1 MRLAALPPH
10 AAAVAAIFATASA
23 IEASVQAAA
32 VEHDHAALCSSRC
45 GDTFSASGPS
55 AVCEQVCAVVH
66 DQPEFSQCRQ
76 DLMDATVEHATLL
89 SYNSGHVY
97 EALSILQGSL
107 DNSTDPALEEYRT
120 YMDQYHLNDRG
131 SPTACVDVQDAHYC
145 VAQAPL
151 FASIGLCLPKSCDS
165 AFVGAVIAN
174 ISDGA
179 GGFDPNFVHLGQGLR
194 NGGGGGASGVLGGPS
209 ISCGEELRVRPDMG
223 TIAVFALIGV
233 LVVLVLAGTAVDFYS
248 RRHSKQKAE
257 SGGAKT
263 SAANRKRRVGPAERA
278 ARATTGS
285 GAMGTAVFCPI
296 TDALITATPMSW
308 PRRGSSS
315 TGEESKDGGDK
326 HAEEEVP
333 SPDAPYTGDPARQPL
348 LSPADAAAIAEE
360 GTPAAGDGQQ
370 QQQQGVEQGG
380 SGESRVL
387 ARLRRMRKSEWGRWS
402 YDRLQCFSLII
413 NTNSLLAPPRVA
425 DEFPALDGVR
435 TMSMMWVVLGHTF
448 AYNVTGGGPGFT
460 NTIAVLPQGGKGFL
474 ARLSAQV
481 IPGGFMAVD
490 SFFLMSGFLL
500 SSVLLPKLENGSLTG
515 SVGSGGMGKGWMMKA
530 YIHRYLRLTPTLLFV
545 TLMFWKVLPLLGEG
559 ASWWPVAHAQ
569 AESCRKYWWT
579 EIAYVS
585 SIFPWPPLS
594 DGCTGVSW
602 YLADDTM
609 YFLLGV
615 PTVALYHRR
624 PRLSATLVFVAAVL
638 SCVFTFVY
646 YGFFQQVSF
655 SIFTRVVNSD
665 GWGTVYA
672 VPWSRCS
679 VYLVGML
686 CGMAWHT
693 HFRGRIGSSAAG
705 GGDAAGAGANGSAAN
720 GSGSITNGD
729 GTEQAA
735 KNPLERLAKPGKYVY
750 WPAVVVALLSAALMG
765 LPVYGTYWDYQDAKN
780 PNLPPWADHLYL
792 AFGRPTWALGL
803 ALMCMLCFCG
813 HGGLVNW
820 LLTRPGWTSLSRLT
834 YCTYLFHTL
843 LLTLLYGT
851 RDQPIE
857 LTGLE
862 FAVTYM
868 GIVFGTFLG
877 GTGLHLLVEAPFRN
891 LESMGRRQKKKQLQ
905 SKH

>member
-1 MRLAALPPH
+1 
-10 AAAVAAIFATASA
+10 
-23 IEASVQAAA
+23 
-32 VEHDHAALCSSRC
+32 
-45 GDTFSASGPS
+45 
-55 AVCEQVCAVVH
+55 
-66 DQPEFSQCRQ
+66 
-76 DLMDATVEHATLL
+76 
-89 SYNSGHVY
+89 
-97 EALSILQGSL
+97 
-107 DNSTDPALEEYRT
+107 
-120 YMDQYHLNDRG
+120 
-131 SPTACVDVQDAHYC
+131 
-145 VAQAPL
+145 
-151 FASIGLCLPKSCDS
+151 
-165 AFVGAVIAN
+165 
-174 ISDGA
+174 
-179 GGFDPNFVHLGQGLR
+179 
-194 NGGGGGASGVLGGPS
+194 
-209 ISCGEELRVRPDMG
+209 
-223 TIAVFALIGV
+223 
-233 LVVLVLAGTAVDFYS
+233 
-248 RRHSKQKAE
+248 
-257 SGGAKT
+257 
-263 SAANRKRRVGPAERA
+263 
-278 ARATTGS
+278 
-285 GAMGTAVFCPI
+285 
-296 TDALITATPMSW
+296 
-308 PRRGSSS
+308 
-315 TGEESKDGGDK
+315 
-326 HAEEEVP
+326 
-333 SPDAPYTGDPARQPL
+333 
-348 LSPADAAAIAEE
+348 
-360 GTPAAGDGQQ
+360 
-370 QQQQGVEQGG
+370 
-380 SGESRVL
+380 
-387 ARLRRMRKSEWGRWS
+387 
-402 YDRLQCFSLII
+402 
-413 NTNSLLAPPRVA
+413 
-425 DEFPALDGVR
+425 
-435 TMSMMWVVLGHTF
+435 
-448 AYNVTGGGPGFT
+448 
-460 NTIAVLPQGGKGFL
+460 
-474 ARLSAQV
+474 RLSAQV

-515 SVGSGGMGKGWMMKA
+515 SVGSGGMGKSWMMKA
-530 YIHRYLRLTPTLLFV
+530 YIHRYLRLTPTLAFV
-545 TLMFWKVLPLLGEG
+545 TLMFWKVLPLLGDG

-624 PRLSATLVFVAAVL
+624 PRLSAMLVFVTAIL
-638 SCVFTFVY
+638 SCVFTFLY
-646 YGFFQQVSF
+646 YGFFRQVSF

-693 HFRGRIGSSAAG
+693 HFRGRVGSPAGAA
-705 GGDAAGAGANGSAAN
+705 AGANGGSSSSSGGGTAN
-720 GSGSITNGD
+720 GSGSITNGSSSTN
-729 GTEQAA
+729 GGGAA
-735 KNPLERLAKPGKYVY
+735 EAAAGPRTPTKNPLERLAKPGKYVF

-780 PNLPPWADHLYL
+780 PRLSPWADHLYL

-891 LESMGRRQKKKQLQ
+891 LESMGRRQKQKQLQ